1 MSKTAFRL
9 CLLTTLLCPLG
20 ANVAPTV
27 AHAQGKQDFTLV
39 NRTGYQIDEVYVGPV
54 SQSHWDEDV
63 MGKDAIAH
71 GETADITFNGGS
83 NACKWDI
90 RVVYNDGDASEF
102 RSVNLCNVSRVTLY
116 WNRKA
121 GETRFEVE

>member
-1 MSKTAFRL
+1 MSKSALCL
-9 CLLTTLLCPLG
+9 CLLTTLLSPL
-20 ANVAPTV
+20 ATTM

-54 SQSHWDEDV
+54 SQSHWREDV

-71 GETADITFNGGS
+71 GETADIAFNGGS